1 MVPAVGP
8 ESVEVRGL
16 EGPLSAG
23 RPHKVVCEARGS
35 RPPAILTW
43 FLDGHMKKSQ
53 AHTVRAFVDAF
64 VLDAS
69 CVANHFHSSLIFPH
83 KLWLRLFKSTSCLKR
98 QFFFQTSLDGL
109 VSSSTLELV
118 ASTAD
123 EGAKLTCRAEN
134 PALPGSS
141 MEDLHQLQVLC
152 ECGERTHRS
161 FH

>member
-69 CVANHFHSSLIFPH
+69 CVANYFHFSLIFPH
-83 KLWLRLFKSTSCLKR
+83 KLWLRLFIFTSYLNR
-98 QFFFQTSLDGL
+98 
-109 VSSSTLELV
+109 
-118 ASTAD
+118 
-123 EGAKLTCRAEN
+123 
-134 PALPGSS
+134 
-141 MEDLHQLQVLC
+141 
-152 ECGERTHRS
+152 
-161 FH
+161 